1 MIFLYSFK
9 VKYIKFN
16 QLTDTLQDERNRLAD
31 VIRQDFTDRI
41 IFTEEEN
48 KRIKQEIA
56 EIKSRHQYELDKKKD
71 EYEKMQKEKE
81 NELNTVHEK

>member
-1 MIFLYSFK
+1 
-9 VKYIKFN
+9 
-16 QLTDTLQDERNRLAD
+16 LAD

>member
-1 MIFLYSFK
+1 M
-9 VKYIKFN
+9 
-16 QLTDTLQDERNRLAD
+16 AD